1 MVTEPGLNIQR
12 KDMMN
17 VADIQRQ
24 ETVSVRCN
32 VRGSAGKR
40 DQDARLGLKG
50 KRTAVSVT

>member
-32 VRGSAGKR
+32 VRGLAGKR